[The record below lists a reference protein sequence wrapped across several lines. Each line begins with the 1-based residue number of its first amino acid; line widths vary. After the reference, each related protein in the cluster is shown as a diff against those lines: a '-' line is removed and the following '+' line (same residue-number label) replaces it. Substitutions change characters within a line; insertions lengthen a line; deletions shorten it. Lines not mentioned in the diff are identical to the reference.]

1 MFENI
6 GKGDYTIPGDCGP
19 PLSDLL
25 RGEALGTASV
35 GLEVLGMGCQ
45 GVMGVLGVL
54 LGLLSAAPTPLHPLG
69 NGPRYWRAAEAGTGL
84 QLPWAFCSTLF

>member
-25 RGEALGTASV
+25 RGEALGTAPV

-45 GVMGVLGVL
+45 GVMGVLGVPL
-54 LGLLSAAPTPLHPLG
+54 ESWVSSLQPPPRSTP
-69 NGPRYWRAAEAGTGL
+69 
-84 QLPWAFCSTLF
+84 